1 MTAHKAGAAGYMMT
15 LKKQMSATIHML
27 PGDFFFLEGQAA
39 CADGRDIQ
47 DTPTLLTVI
56 SIASGERDG
65 WLSAFAAEGCART

>member
-1 MTAHKAGAAGYMMT
+1 VTAHKAGAAGYMMT

-27 PGDFFFLEGQAA
+27 PGDFFFLEGRRLVQTVVIS
-39 CADGRDIQ
+39 RI
-47 DTPTLLTVI
+47 TPTLLTVI